1 MFLIAPKVIK
11 KIGFS
16 KFGNPNIL
24 NLSNGEGHREEHID
38 KHGVAFCF
46 VSGSGNRCL
55 RGTGDA
61 EEMGVGR
68 NFHAIGVVGFVPIA
82 IFLPAGIKEGFC
94 CEPFHV
100 DKWSDVGI
108 RVPERQGVR
117 YFQR

>member
-1 MFLIAPKVIK
+1 MLLN
-11 KIGFS
+11 
-16 KFGNPNIL
+16 NPNIL

-46 VSGSGNRCL
+46 VSGSETDVYGEREM
-55 RGTGDA
+55 

-68 NFHAIGVVGFVPIA
+68 NFHAIGVIGFVPIA

-94 CEPFHV
+94 REPFHV

-117 YFQR
+117 YFQC